1 MRWRS
6 GPASSTL
13 PAGRGVSNQLTLKL
27 LALAILVAASAVL
40 TGAEA
45 AYFSLGRA
53 RLRKL
58 TGSTSEARSPL
69 IERPHDLLVT
79 LLVGITV
86 INIGAAALA
95 ATLAEDVFGVR
106 YGLLVEIIG
115 MILILTTFGEVLPM
129 TFAVKYPEQFLT
141 LARGPVAW
149 LSVILKPVRS
159 TLGALTTLTVHLI
172 GSERQAAQPEL
183 SEEELRTL
191 VDVGAK
197 EGVVERE
204 EREMI
209 HKVFE
214 LEDTLVRSVMVPRT
228 DMFCLD
234 LDTPSDQ
241 ILPALRENL
250 HSRVPVY
257 EGSID
262 VIVGILYTKDLLAY
276 LDGLPADFDLRTQLH
291 PPYFVPESKRAD
303 VLLQEFQAKKLHMA
317 IVVDEYG
324 GTAGLVALEDL
335 LEELVGEIVDEY
347 DEPERL
353 IQKLDATTFRVAGK
367 LPIDEL
373 NAVTGLALSNKAYDT
388 VGGWVLDL
396 SGRVPR
402 KAERLVTPALTVVVE
417 KVERTRVVEVVVHLH
432 RRAEGEAPGG
442 CGRPPPRLS
451 GGGGALPP
459 RGGGGG
465 GGARLCR
472 APPPP
477 VGPAPP
483 PGGPGP
489 PLPRGGGGGGCGVRA
504 PPPRGPPAT
513 SSRARN

>member
-27 LALAILVAASAVL
+27 LALAILVAASAIL

-58 TGSTSEARSPL
+58 AGSTSEARSPL

-79 LLVGITV
+79 LLVGITL

-95 ATLAEDVFGVR
+95 ATLAEDVFGAR
-106 YGLLVEIIG
+106 YGLLAEIIG

-129 TFAVKYPEQFLT
+129 TFAVKYPEEFLT

-159 TLGALTTLTVHLI
+159 TLGALTTLTVRII
-172 GSERQAAQPEL
+172 GSERLAQPEL

-191 VDVGAK
+191 VDVGAS

-214 LEDTLVRSVMVPRT
+214 LEDTLVRSIMVPRP

-234 LDTPSDQ
+234 VATPVDR
-241 ILPALRENL
+241 ILPALREHL
-250 HSRVPVY
+250 HSRVPVF
-257 EGSID
+257 EGEID
-262 VIVGILYTKDLLAY
+262 VIVGILYTKDLLPY
-276 LDGLPADFDLRTQLH
+276 VREGLPPDFDLRARLH

-303 VLLQEFQAKKLHMA
+303 ALLQEFQAKKLHMA

-324 GTAGLVALEDL
+324 GTSGLVSLEDL
-335 LEELVGEIVDEY
+335 LEELVGEIADEF
-347 DEPERL
+347 DEPQRL
-353 IQKLDATTFRVAGK
+353 IQRV
-367 LPIDEL
+367 
-373 NAVTGLALSNKAYDT
+373 
-388 VGGWVLDL
+388 
-396 SGRVPR
+396 
-402 KAERLVTPALTVVVE
+402 
-417 KVERTRVVEVVVHLH
+417 
-432 RRAEGEAPGG
+432 
-442 CGRPPPRLS
+442 
-451 GGGGALPP
+451 
-459 RGGGGG
+459 
-465 GGARLCR
+465 
-472 APPPP
+472 
-477 VGPAPP
+477 
-483 PGGPGP
+483 
-489 PLPRGGGGGGCGVRA
+489 
-504 PPPRGPPAT
+504 
-513 SSRARN
+513 